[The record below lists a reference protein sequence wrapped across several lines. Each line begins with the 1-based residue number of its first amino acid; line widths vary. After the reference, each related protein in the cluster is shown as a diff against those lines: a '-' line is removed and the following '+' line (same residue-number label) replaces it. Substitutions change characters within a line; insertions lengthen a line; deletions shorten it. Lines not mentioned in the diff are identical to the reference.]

1 MAAMDY
7 LDCEKVRWELTMQR
21 VKLQGLR
28 DDLVA
33 DDGHNA
39 FVTYQNAI
47 AAVENAIWDLDDAI
61 SAIYELGQSKGRGR
75 EVDD

>member
-1 MAAMDY
+1 MDY
-7 LDCEKVRWELTMQR
+7 LDCERVRWELTMQR

-39 FVTYQNAI
+39 FVTHQNAI

-61 SAIYELGQSKGRGR
+61 SAIYELGQKSTKK
-75 EVDD
+75 E